1 MSSSGKH
8 SSGST
13 ALSLILILAV
23 VGAVAAAF
31 LYTGG
36 WLAPPRTTP
45 DKIVAALAPP
55 GGPALG
61 RRRNHVKGVCFTGVF
76 AANGAG
82 ASLSTAAM
90 LASGEYP
97 VIGRF
102 NLASADISA
111 PDGGVR
117 VRGLSLAITA
127 PDGEEWRTAMID
139 APFFPVATPAAFYD
153 LLVASKSKD
162 PGAMGAFVA
171 AHPELPVF
179 GAWAKSAPWTASYA
193 EERYNSLNSF
203 VFTNGGG
210 AQAVVRWSFVP
221 SVAPTPVAADAL
233 KQLGPDFL
241 EQEIAERVGHGPL
254 RWEMLVTIAD
264 PGDPT
269 ANPSKPWPAT
279 RRVVDV
285 GTLIVKAVE
294 AEPEGPCRDINYDPT
309 VLPAGITVSDDPFP
323 AARSS
328 AYRRSYD
335 LRAAEARFY
344 PGNAAGAAP

>member
-1 MSSSGKH
+1 MNSSGKQ
-8 SSGST
+8 SSGS
-13 ALSLILILAV
+13 AAGSLVLILAV

-36 WLAPPRTTP
+36 WLAPPKTTP
-45 DKIVAALAPP
+45 DKILTALAPP

-82 ASLSTAAM
+82 AALSSAAM
-90 LASGEYP
+90 LARGEYP

-102 NLASADISA
+102 NLASADLGA

-153 LLVASKSKD
+153 LLVASTSKD

-171 AHPELPVF
+171 AHPELPAF

-193 EERYNSLNSF
+193 EERYNGLNSF
-203 VFTNGGG
+203 RFTNAGG
-210 AQAVVRWSFVP
+210 AAAIARWSFVP
-221 SVAPTPVAADAL
+221 AATPTTVSPDAL

-241 EQEIAERVGHGPL
+241 EQEIARRVAQGPL
-254 RWEMLVTIAD
+254 RWELLITLAD

-269 ANPSKPWPAT
+269 ADPSKPWPAT
-279 RRVVDV
+279 RRTVDA

-294 AEPEGPCRDINYDPT
+294 TEPNGPCRDINYDPT
-309 VLPAGITVSDDPFP
+309 VLPAGIAVSDDPFP

-344 PGNAAGAAP
+344 PDNAAGAAP